1 MQYAKATARLRAAY
15 AYVKDEM
22 ESCWEKAVS
31 EGHHSLETRSDLRL
45 ACTHLTRTCADVTR
59 IIFEM
64 AGGSALFLDSDFQRR
79 FRDGYAMTQH
89 IITAPATYDLT
100 GRILLGLPT
109 KGHMV

>member
-1 MQYAKATARLRAAY
+1 MIY
-15 AYVKDEM
+15 
-22 ESCWEKAVS
+22 
-31 EGHHSLETRSDLRL
+31 
-45 ACTHLTRTCADVTR
+45 
-59 IIFEM
+59 EM
-64 AGGSALFLDSDFQRR
+64 AGGSALFLDSDLQRR